1 MGAGVREFGV
11 ITFELGSDVLGNT
24 RFAFSPLG
32 EVAFSLRLLSSPNP
46 ASVHTP
52 WLRRARQSLAGVN
65 LALLMA
71 VAPRGRWVATFM
83 VAEAGRST
91 TIEEQLEDLTH

>member
-1 MGAGVREFGV
+1 M
-11 ITFELGSDVLGNT
+11 
-24 RFAFSPLG
+24 G
-32 EVAFSLRLLSSPNP
+32 EVALSLRLLGSPNP

-52 WLRRARQSLAGVN
+52 WLRRARQSLAGVD

-83 VAEAGRST
+83 VAKASPST
-91 TIEEQLEDLTH
+91 TID